1 MEKKFAEVFPTCKL
15 NKELDTLF
23 SDVSVERVST
33 NRQKDFLRIYLRS
46 DHLLPKE
53 AVFHLE
59 KEIKK
64 QLFPKVNMMIKIQER
79 FSLSAQYTVK
89 TILDT
94 YKDSILTEVASYSPI
109 LYTAL
114 RKGEFAAEEDVLE
127 VILEDRVPV
136 RESEEELYSVLEKII
151 VERCGLSC
159 KIHISYKEV
168 PEDTHKEEDSIRL
181 EREVADIASRAGE
194 SNAQK
199 NDVKADVKKV
209 CIKRKRASGK
219 KNIRNR

>member
-64 QLFPKVNMMIKIQER
+64 QLFPKVNMTVKIQER

-89 TILDT
+89 TIL
-94 YKDSILTEVASYSPI
+94 
-109 LYTAL
+109 
-114 RKGEFAAEEDVLE
+114 R
-127 VILEDRVPV
+127 
-136 RESEEELYSVLEKII
+136 
-151 VERCGLSC
+151 
-159 KIHISYKEV
+159 
-168 PEDTHKEEDSIRL
+168 
-181 EREVADIASRAGE
+181 
-194 SNAQK
+194 
-199 NDVKADVKKV
+199 
-209 CIKRKRASGK
+209 
-219 KNIRNR
+219 KNI